1 MSKPKTCIITKK
13 VIAKN
18 EASFQAMTYG
28 DLRNCSVEGFN
39 HIALYSKG
47 KENKHCS
54 AWGAATSVSFQ
65 VSFIASPNDYTEH
78 VTVKNKYE
86 HDYTWQDKILMLFLS
101 HADKFETYYDEDGK
115 AHKRKVGSEDTSW
128 NIKECKSNRVVAIS
142 PYHYK
147 LTALSNE
154 LKNIKDYFNFSR
166 VYVSVFDGKQ
176 LRDTYS
182 CNGEDLILFMQDM
195 ERGYYY
201 RWITNREA
209 GLAKLN

>member
-1 MSKPKTCIITKK
+1 MSRPKTCVITKK

-18 EASFQAMTYG
+18 EPSFQAMTYG
-28 DLRNCSVEGFN
+28 DLRNCSVDGFN
-39 HIALYSKG
+39 HISLYSKG

-54 AWGAATSVSFQ
+54 EWGADTSVSFQ
-65 VSFIASPNDYTEH
+65 VSFIARPNDYTEH

-86 HDYTWQDKILMLFLS
+86 HDYTWRDKILMLFLS
-101 HADKFETYYDEDGK
+101 HADKFDTYYDENGK
-115 AHKRKVGSEDTSW
+115 AHKKKVDSEDTSW
-128 NIKECKSNRVVAIS
+128 NIRECKNNRVVAIS

-176 LRDTYS
+176 LRNTYA
-182 CNGEDLILFMQDM
+182 CNGKDLVLFMQDM
-195 ERGYYY
+195 ERGFTY
-201 RWITNREA
+201 RWITDRQE
-209 GLAKLN
+209 GITKLN